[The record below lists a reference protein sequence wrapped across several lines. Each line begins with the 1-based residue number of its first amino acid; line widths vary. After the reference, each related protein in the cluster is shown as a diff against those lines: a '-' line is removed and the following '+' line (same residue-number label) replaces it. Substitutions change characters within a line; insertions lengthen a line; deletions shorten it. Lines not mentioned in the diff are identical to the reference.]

1 MGQSKRNYEN
11 LITMNS
17 QSFYDYEYYN
27 LIQSNDKRRSTPKI
41 EKVVVEKLQVPAES
55 LFNKSKK
62 RNHID
67 ARQIYFYLCKDRNIR
82 PCYIQDYILSEHN
95 HKMAHSNI
103 LYGQEKLRMKCE

>member
-1 MGQSKRNYEN
+1 M
-11 LITMNS
+11 TMNIIN
-17 QSFYDYEYYN
+17 QMTKEEA
-27 LIQSNDKRRSTPKI
+27 LQKI
-41 EKVVVEKLQVPAES
+41 EKVVVEKLQVPADS

-82 PCYIQDYILSEHN
+82 PCYIQDYIFSEHN

-103 LYGQEKLRMKCE
+103 LYGQDKIRNEMRVDSDLRDLIKELKCSV